1 MMKFL
6 LSKHSRSIFI
16 FALLSLFMCMAA
28 GKASAAGLNPVV
40 KIDKTSYTS
49 SGTEVTLKL
58 WMFNWKYAAFSPK
71 QYNARFTGDVYLY
84 IDDKEVAN
92 LNEMWLLIS
101 GSSYTFFKD
110 EPGIVGK
117 SSGINLDGTNVG
129 TAQFQDFKS
138 GQSYPYNSNT
148 TDDSWSTVDLKLS
161 FNKSFSYYGHK
172 ITVKGKWQDQSSGT
186 LVAKDVA
193 LDNDINGFVRP
204 INLKA
209 QPSGGNMVFSW
220 EQEGYN
226 PSASTLGKWI
236 VYKRE
241 GDNNVKLGEVAANE
255 HSLSIEKKQYSCSN
269 GYIMTFLP
277 NVCEGEETVCGLT
290 TTIAATGHQL
300 KDDIC
305 QMCGHSFFR
314 YHTSDGNKVDISRR
328 DFGANVV
335 SHEVVD
341 GECVIEF
348 DAPITKIPQY
358 AFKTTKLVGELR
370 IPNTVTSIQDYAFNL
385 CTGLTGNL
393 VIPNS
398 VTEIGNNAFY
408 KCTGFNGTLTLSSNL
423 KTIGDNAFYE
433 CSGFTGS
440 LTLPNSVTTIGRS
453 AFIFCNSFTNLE
465 LPKALSAIPYQ
476 AFRNCSGLSGN
487 LVIPDGVTEIGEYAF
502 YGCPGFKGTLKLSS
516 NLKTIGKYAFYSCS
530 GFTKIEFPET
540 MSLNVIP
547 EWTFW
552 GCTSLS
558 GNLVIPNSVTKIG
571 DNAFYNCKGFNGTL
585 TLSNNLKV
593 IGENAFEQCSGF
605 TGALTLPNSLT
616 TIESMTFMG
625 CSGFT
630 GNLTIPNSV
639 TTIGSYAFN
648 NCSGF
653 TGDLIIPNSVTK
665 IGNEA
670 FSDCSGFTGNLTITN
685 SVTTI
690 GNYTFF
696 RCSGFTGD
704 LIIPNSVTTIGI
716 EAFSYCSEFKGNLT
730 IPNSVTTIEE
740 RAFLGCSGFTGNLT
754 IPNSVTTIGPSAFFG
769 CSGFKG
775 NLTISNSVTTIGK
788 QAFYECYGFTGDL
801 TIPNS
806 VTTIENST
814 FENCF
819 GFKGKLTIPNSVTT
833 IGNSA
838 FGGCFGFTGKL
849 TIPNSVTTIGNSA
862 FGGCSGFTG
871 KLTIPNS
878 VTTIGY
884 SAFGGCSGFTGDLII
899 PNSVTTIGNLAFRG
913 CSGFTG
919 DLSLP
924 KSLEIVG
931 SLSFTNCKKIKTIK
945 FQSLPKVLDG
955 SLDNYRNYKAIFSL
969 SDDSYISPEATG
981 TVNAISYT
989 RQMSN
994 DWGTLVLPYPLT
1006 LTGDEPY
1013 RLYAI
1018 STVSEDEL
1026 VLKQLEGVV
1035 DAGTPCVVHRN
1046 NKESE
1051 LSFKANN
1058 ADIKKVMYVLSVG
1071 DNMTFSGTYWPK
1083 EVTDGYVIAKDCF
1096 WNVEE
1101 LKNSSSVKGVKVNPF
1116 RAWLD
1121 GTSANAPA
1129 QLSMRIDGSTTG
1141 INAIDALNDAEAEYY
1156 DLSGKRLDEPQRGVN
1171 IVRMKSGKTMK
1182 IIIK

>member
-1 MMKFL
+1 
-6 LSKHSRSIFI
+6 
-16 FALLSLFMCMAA
+16 MCMAA

-129 TAQFQDFKS
+129 TAQLQDFKS
-138 GQSYPYNSNT
+138 GQTYPYNSNT
-148 TDDSWSTVDLKLS
+148 TDKSWSTVDLKLS
-161 FNKSFSYYGHK
+161 FNKSFTYYGHR
-172 ITVKGKWQDQSSGT
+172 ITVKGKWQDQSSGSLLT
-186 LVAKDVA
+186 KDVA

-204 INLKA
+204 VNLSA
-209 QPSGGNMVFSW
+209 QPSGDNMVFSW
-220 EQEGYN
+220 KQQGYN
-226 PSASTLGKWI
+226 NNASTLGKWI

-241 GDNNVKLGEVAANE
+241 DGNNVKLGEVAANE

-593 IGENAFEQCSGF
+593 IGEYAFER
-605 TGALTLPNSLT
+605 
-616 TIESMTFMG
+616 

-630 GNLTIPNSV
+630 GNLTLPNSV
-639 TTIGSYAFN
+639 TTIGSSAFY
-648 NCSGF
+648 NCY
-653 TGDLIIPNSVTK
+653 
-665 IGNEA
+665 
-670 FSDCSGFTGNLTITN
+670 GFTGNLT
-685 SVTTI
+685 
-690 GNYTFF
+690 
-696 RCSGFTGD
+696 
-704 LIIPNSVTTIGI
+704 LPNSVTTIGSS
-716 EAFSYCSEFKGNLT
+716 AFYNCSGFTGNLT

-775 NLTISNSVTTIGK
+775 NMTISNSVTTIGK

-814 FENCF
+814 FENCY
-819 GFKGKLTIPNSVTT
+819 GFK
-833 IGNSA
+833 
-838 FGGCFGFTGKL
+838 GKL

-884 SAFGGCSGFTGDLII
+884 SAFRGCSGFTGDLII
-899 PNSVTTIGNLAFRG
+899 PNSVTTIGNLAFSG
-913 CSGFTG
+913 CSRFTG

-989 RQMSN
+989 RKMSN
-994 DWGTLVLPYPLT
+994 DWGTLVLPYALT
-1006 LTGDEPY
+1006 LTGSEPY
-1013 RLYAI
+1013 RLYNI
-1018 STVSEDEL
+1018 ETVSEDEL

-1035 DAGTPCVVHRN
+1035 AAGTPCVVKRN
-1046 NKESE
+1046 GSE
-1051 LSFKANN
+1051 AELTFGNNN
-1058 ADIKKVMYVLSVG
+1058 AKL
-1071 DNMTFSGTYWPK
+1071 NMAINDQLMDGMKFCGTYCTK
-1083 EVTDGYVIAKDCF
+1083 DVTNGYIIAKDCF
-1096 WNVEE
+1096 WSVAE
-1101 LKNSSSVKGVKVNPF
+1101 LNKSDLVKGVKVKPF

-1121 GTSANAPA
+1121 GTSPNGAS
-1129 QLSMRIDGSTTG
+1129 QLSICVSDTATG
-1141 INAIDALNDAEAEYY
+1141 IGAAGTIGALNDTATEYY

-1171 IVRMKSGKTMK
+1171 IVRMKSGKTKK